1 MQVRL
6 EAALTLRAMAE
17 VDPSCVNAL
26 MTTGVETLR
35 AVREGKV
42 TDQVRRER
50 QGGGG
55 LGWPGLGGPILTLIV
70 VGGAASARSNRHAG
84 SPAGDHSEAP
94 FGCAVQVRESRVAW
108 GGGGT
113 LF

>member
-1 MQVRL
+1 M

-55 LGWPGLGGPILTLIV
+55 WAGLGW
-70 VGGAASARSNRHAG
+70 AAPS
-84 SPAGDHSEAP
+84 
-94 FGCAVQVRESRVAW
+94 
-108 GGGGT
+108 
-113 LF
+113 